1 MHQPLI
7 LLSAKVKFAISF
19 HCCLVDRIAKREM
32 AHRIF
37 LQECCKGQCLKAIG
51 EEVAEELV
59 FNCLMEVEFLTQT
72 QKHEYLFQKLRHCAE
87 GVTEGGYLQCDYSLG
102 QGVCGKRAYGV
113 CHKCFQNVYNIGHTQ
128 LYNIRAKVKAGILTT
143 DSGHREGD
151 DSATLGGIR
160 NKPAFVKTLCKVAED
175 RGYTLD
181 KYEMAALAIPN
192 NRMSLE
198 CFAWMD
204 DHFNLVAESEPNSGH
219 MTIEPITIEEI
230 YDEYVAD
237 RHSAGYSAVSITT
250 FRRIWRGCFPHV
262 KRRPYIECNLKC
274 MTCAALGLAR
284 KEHKGKNNYE
294 IIVVVC
300 S

>member
-1 MHQPLI
+1 MCALHHDHFLPAFRLSLWLIFSFSSFEWIGNHFHHFFTRTCSLHRAKSSIPFLDQVLKCNALDSAPLKWNSPNRSQYQVSHYSVQNSMHQPLI

-51 EEVAEELV
+51 QDDAEELV

-113 CHKCFQNVYNIGHTQ
+113 CHKCFQNVYNIGQTQ

-143 DSGHREGD
+143 VSGHREGD
-151 DSATLGGIR
+151 DSATLGG
-160 NKPAFVKTLCKVAED
+160 C
-175 RGYTLD
+175 
-181 KYEMAALAIPN
+181 
-192 NRMSLE
+192 
-198 CFAWMD
+198 
-204 DHFNLVAESEPNSGH
+204 
-219 MTIEPITIEEI
+219 
-230 YDEYVAD
+230 
-237 RHSAGYSAVSITT
+237 HS
-250 FRRIWRGCFPHV
+250 
-262 KRRPYIECNLKC
+262 
-274 MTCAALGLAR
+274 
-284 KEHKGKNNYE
+284 
-294 IIVVVC
+294 
-300 S
+300 